1 MDFVKF
7 FSWKLWWALG
17 FLLMNF
23 GIFGKLFLWRLWWAP
38 GFLLMNFVNLFSWK
52 LWWATGFVLM
62 DFVKLLNVR
71 KMWLAVGFFHGFCEA
86 LLMKVVMRSRFSFH
100 GVCEALLVKVV
111 WWFLFWVLLL
121 KNSLSRHKG
130 QIAVVLYYHT
140 KLCCKLELHGCRIY
154 TSMHFVYVLI
164 CRKILQWFLAAY
176 GAGYS

>member
-1 MDFVKF
+1 
-7 FSWKLWWALG
+7 
-17 FLLMNF
+17 
-23 GIFGKLFLWRLWWAP
+23 LWWAP

-71 KMWLAVGFFHGFCEA
+71 KMWLAVGFFHGLCEA

-111 WWFLFWVLLL
+111 WRFLFWVLLL

-164 CRKILQWFLAAY
+164 CRKILQWFLVAY